1 MTENRTFR
9 GLLLVIT
16 LAAIGAALVYVPP
29 LVVQQ
34 YKAVEELGGR
44 TAVYVYF
51 GVVGVGAALMLGST
65 GWIVW
70 SLISATRRKHQRREA
85 RSRTPREMSLGERE
99 AEIQENLDLVE
110 RLEKDESLSPEV
122 RQELRPMAEMVM
134 GKRAAQTLEI
144 VAFGTI
150 SSGKSSLL
158 NALAGREIFS
168 TDPRGGTT
176 IRRSE
181 IPWPGMD
188 QVKLVDT
195 PGLGEIDGAEH
206 VAVSTAAARDADL
219 ILLVV
224 DGPLRDDEHR
234 LLEQLAAM
242 EKRLLICLNK
252 ADWYDA
258 DERTRLLGQIAE
270 QVQKFVPAK
279 DIVAVRSQPA
289 KRMRVRVLADG
300 TESQE
305 EVNVPPDIEPL
316 GSRMLT
322 VLRSDGRDLL
332 LANLLLQSRGMV
344 EEARERVKA
353 SLDRRAW
360 QLVDMY
366 MWGAGSAAALSPFPF
381 VDIAAGCAI
390 STKMVM
396 DLAKVYGQEIDSKAA
411 VNLLGQLGK
420 NLIAILGMH
429 AATPAVASAVGSL
442 LKSVPGVGTIAG
454 GALQG
459 VVQAL
464 VTRWIGAIFI
474 EYFRNEM
481 QFPEGG
487 LASLARREWQKLTTA
502 DELRKLVQTA
512 RERLWKSPKA

>member
-1 MTENRTFR
+1 MTEHRTFR
-9 GLLLVIT
+9 GILIVVA
-16 LAAIGAALVYVPP
+16 LAAMGGALVYVPP

-34 YKAVEELGGR
+34 YKAVEALGGR
-44 TAVYVYF
+44 TAVYIYF
-51 GVVGVGAALMLGST
+51 GVVGLGAALLLGST
-65 GWIVW
+65 VWIVW
-70 SLISATRRKHQRREA
+70 SLVSATRRKRQRRQS
-85 RSRTPREMSLGERE
+85 RSRLPSEMSRGDRE

-110 RLEKDESLSPEV
+110 RLEHDESLSPEV
-122 RQELRPMAEMVM
+122 RAELRPMAEMVM

-158 NALAGREIFS
+158 NALAGREIFN

-176 IRRSE
+176 VRRSE

-219 ILLVV
+219 ILLIV
-224 DGPLRDDEHR
+224 DGPLRDDEYR
-234 LLEQLAAM
+234 LLTQLAAM

-258 DERTRLLGQIAE
+258 QERTRLLSQIAE
-270 QVQKFVPAK
+270 QVEKFVPAK

-289 KRMRVRVLADG
+289 RRTRVRVLADG
-300 TESQE
+300 SETSE
-305 EVNVPPDIEPL
+305 EVDVPPDIAPL
-316 GSRMLT
+316 ASRMLA

-332 LANLLLQSRGMV
+332 VANLLLQSRGLV

-353 SLDRRAW
+353 SLDKRAW

-381 VDIAAGCAI
+381 VDLAAGCAI
-390 STKMVM
+390 STKMVI
-396 DLAKVYGQEIDSKAA
+396 DLAKVYGQEIDMQAA

-442 LKSVPGVGTIAG
+442 LKTVPGIGTIAG

-487 LASLARREWQKLTTA
+487 LASLARREWKKLTTA
-502 DELRKLVQTA
+502 DELRRLVQTA
-512 RERLWKSPKA
+512 RERFWK